1 MAKIVAALA
10 MVHNPFITGFPD
22 AADPDQAHAVHA
34 AYAAQRRELEAASPD
49 WALVI
54 TNEHLRNAF
63 YPYLPPLTLGV
74 APRFHSAKEPG
85 AGLEEQV
92 VPSDESVSSQMLE
105 AIWDGGADVAYS
117 HDLVLDHG
125 TMVPLHFLTPNL
137 DLPIVHIHQTTS
149 RGPRAPLKRC
159 YELGRILRQVVE
171 ARPSSE
177 RVAVIG
183 TGGLS
188 HWVGGPRMG
197 QVNAAWDVHVLDLFK
212 RRDDA
217 SLLAITNADIESAGN
232 GAHEIRN
239 WITVAGIVP
248 EAPAEVVGYVEH
260 IPPWIM
266 GSAHV
271 RFNLAK
277 DG

>member
-1 MAKIVAALA
+1 MARIVAAMA
-10 MVHNPFITGFPD
+10 MVHNPFITGIPD
-22 AADPDQAHAVHA
+22 AADPDQAHQVHT
-34 AYAAQRRELEAASPD
+34 AYATQRRELEAASPD

-63 YPYLPPLTLGV
+63 YPYLPPLTLGT

-85 AGLEEQV
+85 AGLDERI
-92 VPSDESVSSQMLE
+92 VPSDETVSSQMLE
-105 AIWDGGADVAYS
+105 AIWDGGADVAS
-117 HDLVLDHG
+117 SADLILDHG
-125 TMVPLHFLTPNL
+125 TMVPLHFLTPKL
-137 DLPIVHIHQTTS
+137 DLPIVHVHQTTS
-149 RGPRAPLKRC
+149 RGPRPPLKRC
-159 YELGRILRQVVE
+159 YQLGRILRQVIE
-171 ARPSSE
+171 ARPASE

-188 HWVGGPRMG
+188 HWVGSPRMG
-197 QVNAAWDVHVLDLFK
+197 EVNAAWDRQVLERFT

-217 SLLAITNADIESAGN
+217 ALLAMSNAEIEAAGN

-248 EAPAEVVGYVEH
+248 DAPAEVVGYVEH
-260 IPPWIM
+260 IPAWIM

-271 RFNLAK
+271 RFVLPA
-277 DG
+277 